1 MNTYVVWD
9 EPFATVHSNRLIVAE
24 VRVLR
29 EEAISYQCFLALGF
43 SPGGFVYPT
52 DADALDAFMLNCGG
66 RLVEAP

>member
-9 EPFATVHSNRLIVAE
+9 ELFATVHGNQHIRSE

-29 EEAISYQCFLALGF
+29 EEAIRYQRFRALGF
-43 SPGGFVYPT
+43 SPGGYVYPS
-52 DADALDAFMLNCGG
+52 DADALDAFMITYQA